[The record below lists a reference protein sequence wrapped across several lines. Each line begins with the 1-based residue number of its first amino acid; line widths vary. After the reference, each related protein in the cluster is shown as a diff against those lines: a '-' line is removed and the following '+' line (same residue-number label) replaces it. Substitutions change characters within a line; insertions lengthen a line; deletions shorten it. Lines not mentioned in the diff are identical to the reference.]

1 MLARRPRVPL
11 WILGLTALFCLPL
24 SCAHSAISPLR
35 VSASA
40 PAPWPPLREGQ
51 PLIIDYKAGDRIP
64 VSVQVQG
71 EIIETTPS
79 PSTIWLTAKR
89 DFSVRIRGAEI
100 KTSLDGVHFD
110 DKPAVPG
117 HFQFG
122 LEATRES
129 GAKVVVRITT
139 PVHAKP

>member
-1 MLARRPRVPL
+1 MPTQPAIRSLFLAALVAS
-11 WILGLTALFCLPL
+11 TA
-24 SCAHSAISPLR
+24 SCASTAINPLR
-35 VSASA
+35 VRASA

-51 PLIIDYKAGDRIP
+51 PLIIDFKAGERIP
-64 VSVQVQG
+64 VSIQADGDVV
-71 EIIETTPS
+71 ETTPS

-100 KTSLDGVHFD
+100 KTSLDGQHFD
-110 DKPAVPG
+110 EKPAVPG
-117 HFQFG
+117 HFQLG
-122 LEATRES
+122 LEATREQ